1 MGSTASLAD
10 PAPVAMIEPEQGIK
24 RMRAARIKHIALLG
38 AAVATVA
45 LGGCTTDVGPSAA
58 ELKSKWDAE
67 NIFPQAYRQD
77 LLAYL
82 RTYLND
88 PSHVRGAAVSQ
99 PQLKYIG
106 PGDRYVAC
114 VRFNARNND
123 GKYQGSKDGAA
134 VYVAGKLDRFF
145 DIPKDVRE
153 LCKDAVYAPF
163 PELERLTR

>member
-1 MGSTASLAD
+1 M
-10 PAPVAMIEPEQGIK
+10 QW
-24 RMRAARIKHIALLG
+24 IALLT
-38 AAVATVA
+38 AAAATVA
-45 LGGCTTDVGPSAA
+45 LGGCATEVGPSSA
-58 ELKSKWDAE
+58 ELKAKWDAE
-67 NIFPQAYRQD
+67 NVFPQAYRQD

-114 VRFNARNND
+114 VRYNARNTD

-145 DIPKDVRE
+145 DVPKDVRE
-153 LCKDAVYAPF
+153 LCKDAAFAPF
-163 PELERLTR
+163 PELEKLAR

>member
-1 MGSTASLAD
+1 M
-10 PAPVAMIEPEQGIK
+10 K
-24 RMRAARIKHIALLG
+24 RIALLV
-38 AAVATVA
+38 AAAATVA
-45 LGGCTTDVGPSAA
+45 LGGCATEVGPSSA
-58 ELKSKWDAE
+58 ELKAKWDAE
-67 NIFPQAYRQD
+67 NVFPQAYRQD

-88 PSHVRGAAVSQ
+88 PLHVRGAAVSQ

-114 VRFNARNND
+114 VRYNARNTD

-145 DIPKDVRE
+145 DVPKDVRE
-153 LCKDAVYAPF
+153 LCKDAAFAPF
-163 PELERLTR
+163 PELEKLAR